1 VCTHSTHYEKGNKR
15 MDTVTITLS
24 TTDAETLIGFFGY
37 LLDREYAG
45 EETLGMLYDKLVK
58 EMEN

>member
-1 VCTHSTHYEKGNKR
+1 

-24 TTDAETLIGFFGY
+24 TTDAETLIGFLGY

-45 EETLGMLYDKLVK
+45 EETLGVLYDKLVK
-58 EMEN
+58 EMGH

>member
-1 VCTHSTHYEKGNKR
+1 MCTHSTHYEKGSKR

-24 TTDAETLIGFFGY
+24 TTDAETLIGFLGY

>member
-1 VCTHSTHYEKGNKR
+1 